1 MTLPTEQP
9 ARAPRDPIGSIAL
22 QLSSPHTPMGLLA
35 TLRRFDPM
43 KQGRQ
48 SLFET
53 TQVLMQADIHP
64 GELHDRWALVVH
76 CLALVRGA
84 HNGHSNPGAAMAAMH
99 FSETR
104 LRQLVQADA
113 ALLFDLMPRLARR
126 LAAHGQAVNWWPL
139 ALMVLHTG
147 RDEPRADKARSDVIA
162 GYLGATARVADAES
176 V

>member
-9 ARAPRDPIGSIAL
+9 ARPPRDPIAAIAL
-22 QLSSPHTPMGLLA
+22 QLASPHTPMGLLA

-53 TQVLMQADIHP
+53 TQVLMQADVHP

-84 HNGHSNPGAAMAAMH
+84 HNGHSNPGAAMAAMQ

-126 LAAHGQAVNWWPL
+126 LAAHGRAVNWWPL

-147 RDEPRADKARSDVIA
+147 RDEPRADTARSDVIA
-162 GYLGATARVADAES
+162 GYLGATARLADTES

>member
-1 MTLPTEQP
+1 MTPSIEQP
-9 ARAPRDPIGSIAL
+9 ARAPKDAIKSIAQ
-22 QLSSPHTPMGLLA
+22 QLSAPHTSMGLLA
-35 TLRRFDPM
+35 TLRRFDPI
-43 KQGRQ
+43 KQGRH

-53 TQVLMQADIHP
+53 SQVLMQADIHP
-64 GELHDRWALVVH
+64 GELQDRWALVVH

-84 HNGHSNPGAAMAAMH
+84 HDGHSNPGAAMAAMQ
-99 FSETR
+99 FSEAR

-126 LAAHGQAVNWWPL
+126 LAVYGRAVNWWPL

-162 GYLGATARVADAES
+162 GYLGATARLAEAEP